1 MAHTRPPQV
10 PSRWR
15 PRYRQH
21 RLVQLLSVR
30 KCTRRPIIASL
41 LSTTL
46 LSATSVAPVSFTIH
60 APPTNFAYVV
70 DAAQVSTSL
79 RSRGPVAQSL
89 KLVLLGWSA
98 KVDLQPRLDRD
109 AAVKYISEYASEPE
123 TVSDGYHHAL
133 DDFCARMRRKTRSDV
148 SSPGWPQQTGTSP
161 HKRPFTCCSATIS
174 STHDT
179 CSEITTMPMMTTVPP
194 RHPSSPA
201 TKQPGKPL
209 PLDYQG
215 GVEVCALHSI
225 G

>member
-1 MAHTRPPQV
+1 MECQTCNPASIATLRSSTSANMP
-10 PSRWR
+10 
-15 PRYRQH
+15 
-21 RLVQLLSVR
+21 
-30 KCTRRPIIASL
+30 ASL
-41 LSTTL
+41 KPFPSD
-46 LSATSVAPVSFTIH
+46 
-60 APPTNFAYVV
+60 TN
-70 DAAQVSTSL
+70 
-79 RSRGPVAQSL
+79 
-89 KLVLLGWSA
+89 
-98 KVDLQPRLDRD
+98 
-109 AAVKYISEYASEPE
+109 
-123 TVSDGYHHAL
+123 HAL
-133 DDFCARMRRKTRSDV
+133 DDFCARMCRKTRSDV

-225 G
+225 GQVCHPHCPVTAATSSARTFLN